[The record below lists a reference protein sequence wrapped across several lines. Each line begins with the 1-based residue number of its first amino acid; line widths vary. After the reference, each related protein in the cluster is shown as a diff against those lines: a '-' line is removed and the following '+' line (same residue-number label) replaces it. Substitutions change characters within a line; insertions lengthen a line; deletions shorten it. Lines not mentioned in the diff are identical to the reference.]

1 MKTDKQKFL
10 AALQQL
16 AGQAVQLAQAAQLVD
31 WQYWKMGYAAGNGNQ
46 ITDAE
51 ASAIGATAADIT
63 AAITAAE
70 ALMAPLVTQDGIKAF
85 FKIA

>member
-16 AGQAVQLAQAAQLVD
+16 AALGLQFAQAAQAVD
-31 WQYWKMGYAAGNGNQ
+31 WQYWKMNYAAGNANQ

-51 ASAIGATAADIT
+51 ASIIGATALDVT

-70 ALMAPLVTQDGIKAF
+70 AVQAVLITQSQIGAF
-85 FKIA
+85 YKIA